1 MLFTSF
7 EFILFFIVILAI
19 FWGVNAK
26 YRWIILL
33 VASYY
38 FYYTCE
44 PSYVLLILLSTAI
57 DYLLCNF
64 LTSSNRQ
71 KRKITGLALSV
82 IMNLSLLFFFKYFN
96 FFQEALADILNALG
110 SSYKPQR
117 HNLLLPIGISFY
129 TFQTMSYSFDVY
141 RGKTQV
147 ERHFGKF
154 ALYVSFFPQ
163 LVAGPIERANDL
175 LPQFSKQ
182 QQLSASML
190 RDGATLFLW
199 GLFKKIVVADNLKVL
214 VDHVFE
220 NPQFQN
226 GGAVLFALFAFTIQI
241 YADFSGYSDM
251 AIGLARMMG
260 IHLNINFR
268 TPYFAQSFTAF
279 WNRWHITFSTW
290 LKDYFFKPL
299 GGMKR
304 GSHRLK
310 VYIILFI
317 TFVFAGLWHGASWNF
332 LIWGSISGVMV
343 IVERI
348 TGWRKNA
355 KNRYLGWIK
364 TGITFSLLVMTAIFF
379 RSIDVNQS
387 QEMIAHLSKISFSEA
402 YIAFADNLISPGVLG
417 LITLFLVDAFI
428 AQKTILD
435 LHQKPILLQYTWAI
449 LILIMIFF
457 LGDTASQDFLYF
469 RF

>member
-7 EFILFFIVILAI
+7 EFVLFFLVVLCA
-19 FWGVNAK
+19 FWLVKAK
-26 YRWIILL
+26 YRWLLLL

-44 PSYVLLILLSTAI
+44 PVYVILILLSTSI
-57 DYLLCNF
+57 DYFLCRY
-64 LTSSNRQ
+64 LTSSAVH
-71 KRKITGLALSV
+71 KKKKMGLFLSV
-82 IMNLSLLFFFKYFN
+82 FMNLGLLFFFKYFN
-96 FFQEALADILNALG
+96 FFNEAVSDILGLADI
-110 SSYKPQR
+110 SYSPKQ
-117 HNLLLPIGISFY
+117 HNILLPIGISFY

-141 RGKTQV
+141 RQKIPV
-147 ERHFGKF
+147 EKHFGKF
-154 ALYVSFFPQ
+154 AVYVSFFPQ
-163 LVAGPIERANDL
+163 LVAGPIERARDL
-175 LPQFSKQ
+175 LPQFSADKK
-182 QQLSASML
+182 LAANML
-190 RDGATLFLW
+190 RDGSTLFVW
-199 GLFKKIVVADNLKVL
+199 GLFKKVVVADNLKVL

-251 AIGLARMMG
+251 AIGIARMMG
-260 IHLNINFR
+260 IKLTNNFR
-268 TPYFAQSFTAF
+268 TPYFSQSFTEF

-304 GSHRLK
+304 GTKRAK
-310 VYIILFI
+310 VYLVLFI

-332 LIWGSISGVMV
+332 LIWGAISGAMV
-343 IVERI
+343 IIERI
-348 TGWRKNA
+348 TGWRKHVS
-355 KNRYLGWIK
+355 NRYLGILK
-364 TGITFSLLVMTAIFF
+364 TGFNFFLLVLTAVFF
-379 RSIDVNQS
+379 RSIDFEQS
-387 QEMIAHLSKISFSEA
+387 RNMLIHLSNINVHDTYIS
-402 YIAFADNLISPGVLG
+402 IVDNLLTPG
-417 LITLFLVDAFI
+417 LIGLIVLFLVDLFF
-428 AQKTILD
+428 AQKSILD
-435 LHQKPILLQYTWAI
+435 IHKKPIAIQFSWAA